1 MAEPS
6 KGQEALSMKHATVA
20 TSHNPS
26 HAGASGWCH
35 GTYAYHG
42 GRSQAH
48 LVSPKSGQGASTP
61 SRFPPPRFGSREL
74 VNFPTCIARQGIR
87 ASCAAAQRCPLSR
100 LMGLPD
106 GVAASIEV
114 ARLAQAELL
123 GHAVII
129 EDFTE
134 V

>member
-1 MAEPS
+1 MPER
-6 KGQEALSMKHATVA
+6 L
-20 TSHNPS
+20 
-26 HAGASGWCH
+26 AGATEPTRTMVADLRLIS
-35 GTYAYHG
+35 
-42 GRSQAH
+42 
-48 LVSPKSGQGASTP
+48 VSPKSGQGASTP